1 MQEDRIKDNRASN
14 GSRSWSA
21 RRGPL
26 MVAIAVAVFGVLA
39 MLIVDHGPWSRPL
52 VQTAEVAT
60 YKTTG
65 EAARAVGAS
74 VTPTAP
80 KAAIE
85 PVVPGPKAQPNN
97 PVMP

>member
-1 MQEDRIKDNRASN
+1 MQENRAN
-14 GSRSWSA
+14 GESRSTGS

-26 MVAIAVAVFGVLA
+26 VVSMAVAVSGLLA
-39 MLIVDHGPWSRPL
+39 MLIVDHGPWSRPH
-52 VQTAEVAT
+52 VQAAEVAS

-65 EAARAVGAS
+65 DAARAVGAT
-74 VTPTAP
+74 VLPTTP

-85 PVVPGPKAQPNN
+85 PDAPGPRAHPNN

>member
-1 MQEDRIKDNRASN
+1 MSDAGKSRGDERRWRAS
-14 GSRSWSA
+14 

-26 MVAIAVAVFGVLA
+26 MVAIAVAVLGVLA
-39 MLIVDHGPWSRPL
+39 MLIVDHGPWSRAL

-60 YKTTG
+60 YRTTG
-65 EAARAVGAS
+65 EAAHAVGAS

-85 PVVPGPKAQPNN
+85 PAAPGPKAQPNN

>member
-1 MQEDRIKDNRASN
+1 MQETRASN
-14 GSRSWSA
+14 DVRSQRI

-26 MVAIAVAVFGVLA
+26 MVTMAVAAFGVLA
-39 MLIVDHGPWSRPL
+39 MLIVDHGPWSRPQ

-60 YKTTG
+60 YRTTG

-85 PVVPGPKAQPNN
+85 PAAPGPKTQPNN

>member
-1 MQEDRIKDNRASN
+1 MQEDRGKIENRSK
-14 GSRSWSA
+14 GS

-26 MVAIAVAVFGVLA
+26 MVTMAVAAFGVLA
-39 MLIVDHGPWSRPL
+39 MLIVDHGPWSGPQ
-52 VQTAEVAT
+52 VQSAEVAT

-74 VTPTAP
+74 VIPTAP
-80 KAAIE
+80 KAGIE
-85 PVVPGPKAQPNN
+85 PAALGPKVQPNN

>member
-1 MQEDRIKDNRASN
+1 MPENRAN
-14 GSRSWSA
+14 NEGHSRAS

-26 MVAIAVAVFGVLA
+26 TVAIAVAVCGVLA
-39 MLIVDHGPWSRPL
+39 MLIVDHGPWSRPQ

-65 EAARAVGAS
+65 EAAHAAGAM

-85 PVVPGPKAQPNN
+85 PDPAGPKAQPNN

>member
-1 MQEDRIKDNRASN
+1 MQENRVERE
-14 GSRSWSA
+14 SRSKA
-21 RRGPL
+21 NRRVPL

-60 YKTTG
+60 YRTTG

-85 PVVPGPKAQPNN
+85 PAAPGPKAQPNN

>member
-1 MQEDRIKDNRASN
+1 MQEIRANSESRSN
-14 GSRSWSA
+14 GS

-39 MLIVDHGPWSRPL
+39 MLIVDHGPWSRPQ
-52 VQTAEVAT
+52 VQTAEVAS

-65 EAARAVGAS
+65 EAAHAAGAM

-85 PVVPGPKAQPNN
+85 PDPAGPKAHPNN

>member
-1 MQEDRIKDNRASN
+1 MQENRAKN
-14 GSRSWSA
+14 ESRSKWN
-21 RRGPL
+21 RRSPL
-26 MVAIAVAVFGVLA
+26 MGAIGVAVFGVLA
-39 MLIVDHGPWSRPL
+39 MLIVDHGPWSHPH

-65 EAARAVGAS
+65 EAVRAVGAS

-80 KAAIE
+80 KAVIE
-85 PVVPGPKAQPNN
+85 PAVPGPKSQPNN

>member
-1 MQEDRIKDNRASN
+1 MQENRVERE
-14 GSRSWSA
+14 SRSKA
-21 RRGPL
+21 NRRGPL

-60 YKTTG
+60 YRTTG

-85 PVVPGPKAQPNN
+85 PAAPGPKTQPNN

>member
-1 MQEDRIKDNRASN
+1 MQEKRANDSGN
-14 GSRSWSA
+14 SKRS

-26 MVAIAVAVFGVLA
+26 MVAIAVAVFGLLA
-39 MLIVDHGPWSRPL
+39 MLIVDHGPWSRPQ

-60 YKTTG
+60 YRTTG
-65 EAARAVGAS
+65 EAAHAVGAT

-85 PVVPGPKAQPNN
+85 PDPGGPKAHPNN

>member
-1 MQEDRIKDNRASN
+1 M
-14 GSRSWSA
+14 G
-21 RRGPL
+21 
-26 MVAIAVAVFGVLA
+26 AITVAVFGVLA
-39 MLIVDHGPWSRPL
+39 MLIVDHGPWTHPH
-52 VQTAEVAT
+52 VQTAEVAA

-65 EAARAVGAS
+65 EAAGAVGAS

-85 PVVPGPKAQPNN
+85 PASPGPKTQPNN

>member
-1 MQEDRIKDNRASN
+1 MPENLANNVGHSK
-14 GSRSWSA
+14 GS

-26 MVAIAVAVFGVLA
+26 MVATAVAVFGLLA
-39 MLIVDHGPWSRPL
+39 MLIVDYGPWSRPQ

-65 EAARAVGAS
+65 EAARAVGAT
-74 VTPTAP
+74 VTPTTP
-80 KAAIE
+80 KAVIE
-85 PVVPGPKAQPNN
+85 PDPPGPKAHPNN

>member
-1 MQEDRIKDNRASN
+1 MQETRAIESSSN
-14 GSRSWSA
+14 GS

-26 MVAIAVAVFGVLA
+26 MVAIAVAVFGMLA
-39 MLIVDHGPWSRPL
+39 MLIVDHGPWSRPQ

-65 EAARAVGAS
+65 EAAHATGAS
-74 VTPTAP
+74 VIPTAP
-80 KAAIE
+80 KTAIE
-85 PVVPGPKAQPNN
+85 PAAPGPKAQPNN

>member
-1 MQEDRIKDNRASN
+1 MQETRASN
-14 GSRSWSA
+14 DVRSQRI

-26 MVAIAVAVFGVLA
+26 MVTMAVAAFGVLA
-39 MLIVDHGPWSRPL
+39 MLIVDHGPWSRPH
-52 VQTAEVAT
+52 VQTAEVAA
-60 YKTTG
+60 YRTTG

-85 PVVPGPKAQPNN
+85 PAAPGPKTQPNN

>member
-1 MQEDRIKDNRASN
+1 MQENLANENRANNEAHSK
-14 GSRSWSA
+14 GS

-26 MVAIAVAVFGVLA
+26 MVAIAIAVSGLLA
-39 MLIVDHGPWSRPL
+39 MVIVDHGPWSRPQ

-60 YKTTG
+60 YQTTG
-65 EAARAVGAS
+65 EAAHAAGAT

-85 PVVPGPKAQPNN
+85 PDPPGPKVHPNN

>member
-1 MQEDRIKDNRASN
+1 MRENRPKTEN
-14 GSRSWSA
+14 NPKWSRRS
-21 RRGPL
+21 PL

-39 MLIVDHGPWSRPL
+39 MLIVDHGPWSRPH

-65 EAARAVGAS
+65 EAARAVGAT
-74 VTPTAP
+74 VTPTEP
-80 KAAIE
+80 KSAIE
-85 PVVPGPKAQPNN
+85 PTPPEGKPAQPQN

>member
-1 MQEDRIKDNRASN
+1 MQENRSN
-14 GSRSWSA
+14 NESHAKWSLRS
-21 RRGPL
+21 PVV
-26 MVAIAVAVFGVLA
+26 VAIAVAVFGVLA
-39 MLIVDHGPWSRPL
+39 MLIVDHGPWSRPQ

-60 YKTTG
+60 RKTTG
-65 EAARAVGAS
+65 QAARAAGAT

-85 PVVPGPKAQPNN
+85 PAPPEAKPVQPQN

>member
-1 MQEDRIKDNRASN
+1 MQETRAKN
-14 GSRSWSA
+14 ESRSKAS

-26 MVAIAVAVFGVLA
+26 MVTMAVAVFGVLA
-39 MLIVDHGPWSRPL
+39 MLIVDHGPWSRPQ

-60 YKTTG
+60 YRTTG

-85 PVVPGPKAQPNN
+85 PAAPGPKVQPNN